1 MVERERIG
9 KRRTVVDGSCAETSV
24 CSESDIEVGLI
35 LFSWNYSMNY
45 SLMRCWRQG
54 FLIQELE
61 RIVFL
66 TNQIW
71 ASNPGFVSPVERL
84 ISYKTNF
91 GFKSWLDLQS

>member
-54 FLIQELE
+54 FLI
-61 RIVFL
+61 
-66 TNQIW
+66 
-71 ASNPGFVSPVERL
+71 
-84 ISYKTNF
+84 
-91 GFKSWLDLQS
+91 